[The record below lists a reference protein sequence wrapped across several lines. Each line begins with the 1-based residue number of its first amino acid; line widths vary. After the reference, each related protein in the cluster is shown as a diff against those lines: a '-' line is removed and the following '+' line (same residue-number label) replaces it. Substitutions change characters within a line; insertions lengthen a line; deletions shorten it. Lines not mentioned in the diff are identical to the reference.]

1 MDKSSARVGVL
12 MGGMSAERGVSMKTG
27 AAVLDA
33 LVSRGWDA
41 VAIEVGRDLPARLV
55 DQGVTVA
62 WIALHGRFGEDGC
75 VQGVCEVMGIPYT
88 GSGVQASAVGMD
100 KLATKRAVSGHG
112 IRMAEHVVVRRGEAR
127 PELPV
132 PSVVK
137 PAVGGSSFGTTVVM
151 DRGALDAALDDA
163 LRYDAA
169 ALVEEFV
176 QGEEI
181 TVALLRE
188 NSLFGV
194 LSLLTGHRSDRFYHS
209 VAFTRVEMITAPAAS
224 VRQAIEAD
232 ASVGLLLLQGLSSR
246 ILQTE
251 TMIETL
257 THRDMSSR
265 LVSFLLVL
273 CRDFGV
279 PGDRGITIDLRLSHQ
294 AIAEAIG
301 STRVT
306 ITRLLGDLRNAGLVE
321 IDRKKITVLD
331 PIALAKKF
339 S

>member
-1 MDKSSARVGVL
+1 MPVLATGGTGGDGVCCYRGLEVASVTFINRSEYLMVGVTPTAAAQPTL
-12 MGGMSAERGVSMKTG
+12 VDVIRGLAGSTAESVERGKTIFFPGDPAERVYLLRRG
-27 AAVLDA
+27 AVRL
-33 LVSRGWDA
+33 SRGY
-41 VAIEVGRDLPARLV
+41 E
-55 DQGVTVA
+55 
-62 WIALHGRFGEDGC
+62 
-75 VQGVCEVMGIPYT
+75 
-88 GSGVQASAVGMD
+88 S
-100 KLATKRAVSGHG
+100 
-112 IRMAEHVVVRRGEAR
+112 
-127 PELPV
+127 
-132 PSVVK
+132 
-137 PAVGGSSFGTTVVM
+137 
-151 DRGALDAALDDA
+151 
-163 LRYDAA
+163 
-169 ALVEEFV
+169 
-176 QGEEI
+176 GEEI

-188 NSLFGV
+188 NSIFGV
-194 LSLLTGHRSDRFYHS
+194 LSLLTGQRSDRFYHS
-209 VAFTRVEMITAPAAS
+209 VAFTRVDMVSAPANS

-232 ASVGLLLLQGLSSR
+232 ARVGLLLLQGLSSR

-251 TMIETL
+251 AMIETL

>member
-1 MDKSSARVGVL
+1 MYKRQAETSLTNAPNPSSRTLLEVIRDLEGASTEMVERNKTIFFPGDP
-12 MGGMSAERGVSMKTG
+12 AERVY
-27 AAVLDA
+27 L
-33 LVSRGWDA
+33 
-41 VAIEVGRDLPARLV
+41 I
-55 DQGVTVA
+55 
-62 WIALHGRFGEDGC
+62 
-75 VQGVCEVMGIPYT
+75 
-88 GSGVQASAVGMD
+88 
-100 KLATKRAVSGHG
+100 
-112 IRMAEHVVVRRGEAR
+112 RRG
-127 PELPV
+127 
-132 PSVVK
+132 
-137 PAVGGSSFGTTVVM
+137 AVRLSRVYES
-151 DRGALDAALDDA
+151 
-163 LRYDAA
+163 
-169 ALVEEFV
+169 
-176 QGEEI
+176 GEEI

-209 VAFTRVEMITAPAAS
+209 VAFTRVEMVTAPASS

-232 ASVGLLLLQGLSSR
+232 TSVGLLLLQGLSSR

-273 CRDFGV
+273 CRDFGM
-279 PGDRGITIDLRLSHQ
+279 PGSQGITIDLRLSHQ

-306 ITRLLGDLRNAGLVE
+306 ITRLLGDLRNSGLVE

-331 PIALAKKF
+331 PIALAKRF

>member
-1 MDKSSARVGVL
+1 MSSSTGFTRYTPLGTAVATSQPAGPRSLMEVIRGLEGASTEMGERNKTIFFPGDPAERVYLIRRGAVRLARVYE
-12 MGGMSAERGVSMKTG
+12 S
-27 AAVLDA
+27 
-33 LVSRGWDA
+33 
-41 VAIEVGRDLPARLV
+41 
-55 DQGVTVA
+55 
-62 WIALHGRFGEDGC
+62 
-75 VQGVCEVMGIPYT
+75 
-88 GSGVQASAVGMD
+88 
-100 KLATKRAVSGHG
+100 
-112 IRMAEHVVVRRGEAR
+112 
-127 PELPV
+127 
-132 PSVVK
+132 
-137 PAVGGSSFGTTVVM
+137 
-151 DRGALDAALDDA
+151 
-163 LRYDAA
+163 
-169 ALVEEFV
+169 
-176 QGEEI
+176 GEEI

-194 LSLLTGHRSDRFYHS
+194 LSLLTGQRSDRFYHA
-209 VAFTRVEMITAPAAS
+209 VAFTRVEMVTAPATS
-224 VRQAIEAD
+224 VRNAIEAD
-232 ASVGLLLLQGLSSR
+232 TAVGLRLLQGLSSR

-279 PGDRGITIDLRLSHQ
+279 PDELGITIDLRLSHQ

-306 ITRLLGDLRNAGLVE
+306 ITRLLGDLRQSGLVQ

-331 PIALAKKF
+331 PIALAKRF